1 MQSRNYLIEEF
12 EKEVWLYLESSL
24 DEDRMEFWNKN
35 LKSNNE
41 LKNILDRNLSALN
54 EVKYTPQML
63 SEAEYENM
71 IKIAVKES
79 GFQKISSFIKNSIFQ
94 NDNYFPKIAF
104 GISLVIAAIMFSII
118 SEKPNPIKS
127 VPDDIL
133 AWNPTEFSDKI
144 KNVENYFY
152 SIKLEEQKEAEI
164 QQTSGDQWN
173 TNYYQLES
181 ELEVMRKEIEDNSL

>member
-12 EKEVWLYLESSL
+12 EKEVWLYLEGSL
-24 DEDRMEFWNKN
+24 DEDRIEFWNKN
-35 LKSNNE
+35 LESNKE
-41 LKNILDRNLSALN
+41 LKNILERNLSILN
-54 EVKYTPQML
+54 EVKYAPQTL
-63 SEAEYENM
+63 SNAEYENM

-79 GFQKISSFIKNSIFQ
+79 GLQKISSFIKDSILQ

-152 SIKLEEQKEAEI
+152 SIKLEEQKETEI

-181 ELEVMRKEIEDNSL
+181 ELELIKKEMEDNSL